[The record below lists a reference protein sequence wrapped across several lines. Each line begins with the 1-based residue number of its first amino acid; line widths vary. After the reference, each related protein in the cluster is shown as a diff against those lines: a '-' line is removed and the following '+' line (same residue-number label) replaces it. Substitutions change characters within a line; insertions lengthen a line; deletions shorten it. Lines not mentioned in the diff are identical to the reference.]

1 MDSPRDLS
9 AQQYPRER
17 ETMNEFAWAYS
28 VMLAMILLEVG
39 ILKFLQ
45 GHSIRWREAISN
57 LNSGHL
63 VMLLFRGLEIY
74 AFGLLYTH
82 ASLHWIDRLP
92 IIWQWIFGF
101 IAWDFCFYWMHRL
114 HHKIPLLWA
123 VHYVHHQGEEFNLT
137 LGVRN
142 SWYSS
147 LTNFP
152 FVAWLAIV
160 GLPLEIFVVV
170 SSLHYT
176 IQFYNHNAIV
186 KSSGFLDRWMI
197 TPANHR
203 VHHGLDSRYVNKN
216 FGGTLII
223 WDKLF
228 GSFQA
233 KEDHIDDRI
242 GLKSGMPSYNPLW
255 FNHRPLAGVV
265 AHLFPRQSR
274 ANSPG
279 LPDNFIG
286 LCGVVVFVIS
296 IFYVNLHG
304 RSTPLVEWSF
314 FGWLL
319 TSTFLIGGMSDNKP
333 WGVFGWIIFSM
344 IFPLYSLLILHQRH
358 WILLLCF
365 GALLCSALAAINY
378 LWQQRKI
385 Q

>member
-1 MDSPRDLS
+1 
-9 AQQYPRER
+9 
-17 ETMNEFAWAYS
+17 MNEFAWAYTF
-28 VMLAMILLEVG
+28 MLTMILLEVG
-39 ILKFLQ
+39 ILKYVQ
-45 GHSIRWREAISN
+45 GRHIHWREAISN

-63 VMLLFRGLEIY
+63 VMLLFRGLEIS

-82 ASLHWIDRLP
+82 ANLHWIDKLP
-92 IIWQWIFGF
+92 VIWQWIFGF

-114 HHKIPLLWA
+114 HHKIPILWS

-152 FVAWLAIV
+152 FIAWLAII

-176 IQFYNHNAIV
+176 VQFYNHNAIV
-186 KSSGFLDRWMI
+186 KKSGFLDRWFI

-216 FGGTLII
+216 FGGTFLF

-233 KEDHIDDRI
+233 KEDHIDDSI

-255 FNHRPLAGVV
+255 FNHKSLSRLVTR
-265 AHLFPRQSR
+265 LFPHVESNRTL
-274 ANSPG
+274 N
-279 LPDNFIG
+279 LPENFIG
-286 LCGVVVFVIS
+286 FCGIILFVVAIY
-296 IFYVNLHG
+296 YVNLHG
-304 RSTPLVEWSF
+304 RTTALIEWSF
-314 FGWLL
+314 FGWILL
-319 TSTFLIGGMSDNKP
+319 ATFFIGGMSDKKI
-333 WGVFGWIIFSM
+333 WGLAGWIIFC
-344 IFPLYSLLILHQRH
+344 ILFPTYSLLFLHQDQ
-358 WILLLCF
+358 WQLQVCFGLLLV
-365 GALLCSALAAINY
+365 SALKGSIY
-378 LWQQRKI
+378 LWQKELI
-385 Q
+385 K